1 MNRRI
6 YGVKLRRSIPLRLSA
21 HPHTPASDEWYDWM
35 RRSSHPIAID
45 LFCGAGGLSYGLA
58 SAGYRIALSVDTNR
72 LALETHAHNIPGR
85 AISMDLHYRQA
96 RDELVKLFEDV
107 DVDLIAGGPPCQPFS
122 TAGRSKIRDLIE
134 NGIRDSNDNRREL
147 WRAFLDVVERIRP
160 RAVLLENVPGMALG
174 EEMIVLRTM
183 LGQLDRCGYDT
194 DARIVDSWLH
204 GVPQQRQRLILV
216 GVRDGSFVW
225 PQAVQKVNLRESIGD
240 LPELNIKP
248 DCPIGAE
255 VMVYNDVAC
264 SDFVRRARRYCT
276 DEDAKRIYDH
286 VTRPVRADDLEIF
299 KLMSSGTLYS
309 ELPDSMKR
317 YRDDIFCD
325 KYNRLD
331 WANICRS
338 ITAHLAKDG
347 YWYIHPEQHRTL
359 TVREAARI
367 QTFPD
372 NYRFAGSRSHQ
383 FEQIGNAVPPALAEK
398 IGSALIKSIY
408 PQKMTNQC
416 SQSAKRLKIRKCL
429 REWAD
434 EDRKSV
440 PWSYP
445 GDPWPVAVG
454 LIVGSRAM
462 SDQFTPKDILRM
474 APTFEDVTPQLFTKI
489 HKMTCQESYLKAIQ
503 KLESIVNGVK
513 ENYKELRARAWH
525 IREQLGPAARDWY
538 NLLTGDSVAPVAST
552 AVLRVTARVTGSG
565 VDTRYRN
572 SKGRMELAKLI
583 GYGPDAA
590 ILNAAMHRLGQQTC
604 TLRNP
609 VCHTCPLHSLC
620 KGAIV

>member
-1 MNRRI
+1 MC
-6 YGVKLRRSIPLRLSA
+6 G
-21 HPHTPASDEWYDWM
+21 
-35 RRSSHPIAID
+35 SSCPIAID

-58 SAGYRIALSVDTNR
+58 SAGYRIALSVDTNE

-85 AISMDLHYRQA
+85 VTSMDLHYGQA
-96 RDELVKLFEDV
+96 RDDLIELFEDV

-134 NGIRDSNDNRREL
+134 NGIRDANDDRREL
-147 WRAFLDVVERIRP
+147 WRAFIDIVERIRP

-183 LGQLDRCGYDT
+183 LGRLERCGYDT

-216 GVRDGSFVW
+216 GVRDGNFVW
-225 PQAVQKVNLRESIGD
+225 PQPVQKVNLRESIGD
-240 LPELNIKP
+240 LPELNVKP
-248 DCPIGAE
+248 DCPIGTE
-255 VMVYNDVAC
+255 IMIYNDVEC
-264 SDFVRRARRYCT
+264 SDFVRKARRYCT
-276 DEDAKRIYDH
+276 GEDAKRVYDH

-299 KLMSSGTLYS
+299 RLMSSGTLYS

-331 WANICRS
+331 WDNICRS

-359 TVREAARI
+359 TIREAARI

-383 FEQIGNAVPPALAEK
+383 FEQIGNAVPPVLAKE
-398 IGSALIKSIY
+398 IGSALIKSIQ
-408 PQKMTNQC
+408 PQNVTKHY
-416 SQSAKRLKIRKCL
+416 SQPAKRLKIRKCL
-429 REWAD
+429 RDWAN

-440 PWSYP
+440 PWAYP
-445 GDPWPVAVG
+445 GDPWPVVVG
-454 LIVGSRAM
+454 LTVGSRAM
-462 SDQFTPKDILRM
+462 SDQSTPEDILRM
-474 APTFEDVTPQLFTKI
+474 ASTFEEVTPQLFTKI
-489 HKMTCQESYLKAIQ
+489 NKEACHRSHLKAIE
-503 KLESIVNGVK
+503 KLESVVNGIK
-513 ENYKELRARAWH
+513 EHCEGRRAKDWP
-525 IREQLGPAARDWY
+525 IRVQLGPAAHDWF
-538 NLLTGDSVAPVAST
+538 NLLTGDSVAPVASS

-565 VDTRYRN
+565 VDTHYRN

-583 GYGPDAA
+583 GNDQDAA
-590 ILNAAMHRLGQQTC
+590 TLNAAMHRLGQRIC
-604 TLRNP
+604 TPSNP
-609 VCHTCPLHSLC
+609 VCYTCPLRSFC
-620 KGAIV
+620 EGAIV